1 MQVKEGAVHLHIKEG
16 NLAATKPSAYSS
28 PTFDGKIA
36 ENCDKKA
43 SEQLKQ

>member
-28 PTFDGKIA
+28 PTFDGKLQKIA
-36 ENCDKKA
+36 TKKRQ
-43 SEQLKQ
+43 SS